1 MKYQNYEKKQLTDE
15 IIRLESEVRKAKAA
29 GGGVDPAIIEQLQQ
43 QINDIKAVIPENA
56 AADNQLTAVS
66 DSVRCNNT
74 EFDGAINGAAISDDY
89 TATQF
94 ELYEPH
100 FAAGF
105 LQLKVEQ
112 SDYGYPYLAE
122 IPLKSYADNMFYIQD
137 TTLTASR
144 TINDIKTG
152 GKGDVF
158 EINRPNNLRDTYE
171 PVSVIS
177 YDLKNGN
184 TIIPAIICRQ
194 YTANNKAT
202 LRLNFLC
209 ADITPTGQQVITGA
223 SIRVLW
229 YNKSV

>member
-29 GGGVDPAIIEQLQQ
+29 GGGVDPEVIDRLQQ
-43 QINDIKAVIPENA
+43 QIDDIKTLIPENA
-56 AADNQLTAVS
+56 AVDNQLTTVS

-74 EFDGAINGAAISDDY
+74 EFDGAINGVAISDDY

-94 ELYEPH
+94 ELCNPD
-100 FAAGF
+100 FASGL
-105 LQLKVEQ
+105 LQMKVSQ
-112 SDYGYPYLAE
+112 SDYGYPYTAE
-122 IPLKSYADNMFYIQD
+122 IPLKSYADNMLYVQES
-137 TTLTASR
+137 TLTASR
-144 TINDIKTG
+144 TINDLGTG
-152 GKGDVF
+152 GQGDVF
-158 EINRPNNLRDTYE
+158 EINRPNNLRNTYE

-184 TIIPAIICRQ
+184 TNIPAIICRQ

-202 LRLNFLC
+202 LRLHFLC
-209 ADITPTGQQVITGA
+209 ANITPTGQQVITNA

-229 YNKSV
+229 YNKPV